1 MGRGWEK
8 WASSMTF
15 FRVCP
20 VIRPVPSLPGLEL
33 WKARQQGQIPSP
45 LSPPWPAPS
54 PPGTCDSGVLMGSR
68 PALRH
73 PLPNE
78 QGALCVPTVLYPP
91 AQQPRSLGGTSPE
104 LLPLPTQP
112 HPQTVH
118 QESVW
123 ILPRHS
129 PARRL
134 DNPLLFSTC
143 SVMPLVGRYPSAL
156 CCRRSRLCPALR

>member
-1 MGRGWEK
+1 MNGEGVGEMGFFYDLLQSL
-8 WASSMTF
+8 SSN
-15 FRVCP
+15 P
-20 VIRPVPSLPGLEL
+20 PSTQSPGSGALEGP
-33 WKARQQGQIPSP
+33 AAGADPRP

-78 QGALCVPTVLYPP
+78 QGGLCVPTVLYPP

-104 LLPLPTQP
+104 LPPLPTQP

-143 SVMPLVGRYPSAL
+143 SVMP
-156 CCRRSRLCPALR
+156 